1 MLVVAILIYWFIG
14 SIIYGVYNGEEFY
27 NDLDW

>member
-14 SIIYGVYNGEEFY
+14 SILYGIYNNTEFH
-27 NDLDW
+27 DDIDW